1 MRKMKLI
8 SFLLTLCL
16 LLTACTQT
24 GAPAESTR
32 QQAGIL
38 EEGAITLSNVT
49 PAPNETVSLLGD
61 YAEAFLE
68 DYYFGIGLDTAAK
81 NNEIYLKTG
90 PTYRYVT
97 FSWECDIES
106 TGYTLTYSM
115 DPDLSDARTLETN
128 TQTVRVPGLYV
139 NTTYYWQVT
148 VNTADGAEYS
158 PVYTF
163 QTADTPRTF
172 YLDGVVNTRDLGGYL
187 TEDGKHRVVQ
197 GMIYRGANLD
207 GITGEGMKQATE
219 IFGVKTDLDL
229 RSSGSDN
236 MLYTDKSPI
245 LMGQVQYINIP
256 GVSYSSCLPI
266 SVTMRNELEVFTNP
280 DNYPIYFHCAAGRD
294 RAGTLAFLLN
304 ALLGVPEEKLLADYE
319 LTYLS
324 SMAYAAGDM
333 RGHNNMVNFLY
344 NFQMLEGET
353 TQEKAQTYWKNIGL
367 TQQQLDTFY
376 SIMLEDA

>member
-1 MRKMKLI
+1 MVKKQLF
-8 SFLLTLCL
+8 SLLLVLFL
-16 LLTACTQT
+16 LLTACAQT
-24 GAPAESTR
+24 GAPGESN
-32 QQAGIL
+32 QQQVEIL
-38 EEGAITLSNVT
+38 EEGTISLSNVT
-49 PAPNETVSLLGD
+49 PAPNETVSLLGK

-68 DYYFGIGLDTAAK
+68 DYYFGIGPDTVAK
-81 NNEIYLKTG
+81 NNEIYLKFG

-106 TGYTLTYSM
+106 TGYILTYSRN
-115 DPDLSDARTLETN
+115 PDLSDARTLETN

-148 VNTADGAEYS
+148 VNTADGSEYS
-158 PVYTF
+158 PVYFF
-163 QTADTPRTF
+163 QTADTTRTF
-172 YLDGVVNTRDLGGYL
+172 YLDGVANTRDLGGYL

-207 GITGEGMKQATE
+207 GITGDGMKQAID

-229 RSSGSDN
+229 RSSAADK

-266 SVTMRNELEVFTNP
+266 SGTMRKELEVFTNP
-280 DNYPIYFHCAAGRD
+280 DNYPIYFHCSAGRD

-324 SMAYAAGDM
+324 NKTYPAGDM
-333 RGHNNMVNFLY
+333 RGHNNMMAFLENFHR
-344 NFQMLEGET
+344 LEGET

-367 TQQQLDTFY
+367 TQEQLDTFY
-376 SIMLEDA
+376 SIMLEEP